1 MLNQKQA
8 NAFKNTD
15 DTKRAAIK
23 KLLVS
28 VYGEIEQFNL
38 VSLHRAISKIIE
50 MAETIHQRLN
60 EQDLIKELITALQD
74 LRKIC
79 ELRANVLDNL
89 EISKVNF
96 QVKERVDE

>member
-1 MLNQKQA
+1 
-8 NAFKNTD
+8 
-15 DTKRAAIK
+15 
-23 KLLVS
+23 
-28 VYGEIEQFNL
+28 
-38 VSLHRAISKIIE
+38 
-50 MAETIHQRLN
+50 MAETVRQRPN
-60 EQDLIKELITALQD
+60 EQDLTKELKTALQD

>member
-8 NAFKNTD
+8 DAFKNAD
-15 DTKRAAIK
+15 DAKRAAIK
-23 KLLVS
+23 KLLAS
-28 VYGEIEQFNL
+28 VYSELDQFDL
-38 VSLHRAISKIIE
+38 VSLHRTISKIIE

-60 EQDLIKELITALQD
+60 EQDLTKELRTALQD

>member
-8 NAFKNTD
+8 DAFKNAD
-15 DTKRAAIK
+15 DAKRAAIK
-23 KLLVS
+23 KLLGS
-28 VYGEIEQFNL
+28 VYDELDQLDL
-38 VSLHRAISKIIE
+38 VSFNRAISKIIE
-50 MAETIHQRLN
+50 MVETVRQRPN
-60 EQDLIKELITALQD
+60 EQDLTKELRTALED

>member
-1 MLNQKQA
+1 MLNEKQA
-8 NAFKNTD
+8 NAFKSAD

-28 VYGEIEQFNL
+28 VYAELDQFDL
-38 VSLHRAISKIIE
+38 ASLHRAVSKIIE
-50 MAETIHQRLN
+50 MAETVRQRPT
-60 EQDLIKELITALQD
+60 EQDLTKELRTALED

-79 ELRANVLDNL
+79 ELKANVLDNL

-96 QVKERVDE
+96 HAEDAKRN